1 MVKRK
6 WRGRRP
12 AGEQSRKLTQNDQA
26 PERPG
31 SPPQQVE
38 TEAQPAEPLNATQVD
53 LVPVSEETPIQ
64 TPAQEEK
71 ARRAKRSRD
80 RTETRA
86 IFILFAGS
94 FSSKLLKKEMHTIAV
109 LLLFVY
115 L

>member
-1 MVKRK
+1 MKRK
-6 WRGRRP
+6 WRGRR
-12 AGEQSRKLTQNDQA
+12 Q
-26 PERPG
+26 ERPG

-38 TEAQPAEPLNATQVD
+38 TEAQPAETLNATQ
-53 LVPVSEETPIQ
+53 ETPPGPPSQRRHPSQ

>member
-38 TEAQPAEPLNATQVD
+38 TEAQPAETLNATQVD
-53 LVPVSEETPIQ
+53 QKRHPSRRQHRKKKREEQKGAETVQRHEQYLYYLLVVFQ
-64 TPAQEEK
+64 ANC
-71 ARRAKRSRD
+71 
-80 RTETRA
+80 
-86 IFILFAGS
+86 
-94 FSSKLLKKEMHTIAV
+94 
-109 LLLFVY
+109 
-115 L
+115 